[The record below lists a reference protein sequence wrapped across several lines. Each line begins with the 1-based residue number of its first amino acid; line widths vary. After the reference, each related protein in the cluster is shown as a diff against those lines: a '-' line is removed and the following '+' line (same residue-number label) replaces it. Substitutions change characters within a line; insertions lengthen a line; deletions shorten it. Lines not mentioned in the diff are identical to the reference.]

1 MHARTL
7 TATAFALAL
16 GAAAPALAA
25 GPFECPT
32 KPLEAA
38 QAAKIKALLPSGD
51 AFDKVEQLNA
61 AVTQLKSEGANPVL
75 VIDTLIAAYCPVVA
89 AQQGLSDAQKSTR
102 VARFAA
108 RITRTVFA
116 LDGAD
121 AIILDVAF
129 PPAVVDAINAKA
141 RAAGVT
147 PEAWIQGAITSALK

>member
-16 GAAAPALAA
+16 GAAAPAHAA

-89 AQQGLSDAQKSTR
+89 AQPGLSDAQKTTR

-147 PEAWIQGAITSALK
+147 PEAWIQGAVTSALK